1 MSGWL
6 KAWMLIPI
14 CLAVL
19 AGAQIWM
26 SHVRN
31 ELSLETQR
39 LVAEQKAVRQESTQ
53 LRLEVASLSRPERLR
68 EYAIATMGM
77 APPRPMQVIH
87 Q

>member
-1 MSGWL
+1 MRGL
-6 KAWMLIPI
+6 KLWMMIPL

-19 AGAQIWM
+19 AGAQIWL

-31 ELSLETQR
+31 EVSLQTQR
-39 LVAEQKAVRQESTQ
+39 LVAAQKVVRQESSK

-68 EYAIATMGM
+68 EYAMTRLGM
-77 APPRPMQVIH
+77 APPTPMQVIH

>member
-1 MSGWL
+1 MRGL
-6 KAWMLIPI
+6 KLWMMIPL

-19 AGAQIWM
+19 AGAQIWL

-31 ELSLETQR
+31 EVSLQTQR
-39 LVAEQKAVRQESTQ
+39 LVAAQKVVRQEASK

-68 EYAIATMGM
+68 EYAMTRLGM
-77 APPRPMQVIH
+77 APPTPMQVIH

>member
-1 MSGWL
+1 MRGGV

-14 CLAVL
+14 GLAVL
-19 AGAQIWM
+19 AGAQIWL

-39 LVAEQKAVRQESTQ
+39 LAAEQKAVRQESST
-53 LRLEVASLSRPERLR
+53 LRLELASLSRPERLR
-68 EYAIATMGM
+68 EYAMSKLGM
-77 APPRPMQVIH
+77 APPKPMQVIH

>member
-1 MSGWL
+1 MLGGL
-6 KAWMLIPI
+6 KAWMIIPV

-19 AGAQIWM
+19 AGAQIWL

-31 ELSLETQR
+31 ELSLEMQR
-39 LVAEQKAVRQESTQ
+39 LGTQQKSVRQESSK

-68 EYAIATMGM
+68 KYAMTTLGM
-77 APPRPMQVIH
+77 APPKPMQVIH

>member
-1 MSGWL
+1 MFS
-6 KAWMLIPI
+6 AVRFWMLMPL

-19 AGAQIWM
+19 AGAQIWL

-39 LVAEQKAVRQESTQ
+39 LAAEQRSVRQESSK

-68 EYAIATMGM
+68 EYATETLGM
-77 APPRPMQVIH
+77 APPKPMQVIH

>member
-1 MSGWL
+1 MFS
-6 KAWMLIPI
+6 AVRFWMMMPV

-19 AGAQIWM
+19 AGAQIWL

-39 LVAEQKAVRQESTQ
+39 LAAEQKAVRQESSK

-68 EYAIATMGM
+68 EYATETLGM
-77 APPRPMQVIH
+77 APPKPMQVIH

>member
-1 MSGWL
+1 MLSGL
-6 KAWMLIPI
+6 KVWMLIPV

-19 AGAQIWM
+19 AGAQIWL

-39 LVAEQKAVRQESTQ
+39 LATEQKAVRQESSK

-68 EYAIATMGM
+68 EYAIARLGM
-77 APPRPMQVIH
+77 VPPKPMQVIH

>member
-1 MSGWL
+1 MRVL
-6 KAWMLIPI
+6 KLWMVIPV

-19 AGAQIWM
+19 AGAQIWL

-31 ELSLETQR
+31 ELSLQTQR
-39 LVAEQKAVRQESTQ
+39 LLAEQKAVRQESSK

-68 EYAIATMGM
+68 EYAMTQLGM
-77 APPRPMQVIH
+77 APPKPMQVIH

>member
-1 MSGWL
+1 MYGWL
-6 KAWMLIPI
+6 NRWMLIPV

-19 AGAQIWM
+19 AAAQIWL

-31 ELSLETQR
+31 ELSVEAQQLT
-39 LVAEQKAVRQESTQ
+39 AEQQSIRQESSK

-68 EYAIATMGM
+68 EYAITKLHMV
-77 APPRPMQVIH
+77 PPVPMQVIH

>member
-1 MSGWL
+1 MSGGL
-6 KAWMLIPI
+6 KMWMLIPFG
-14 CLAVL
+14 LAVL
-19 AGAQIWM
+19 SGGQVWM

-31 ELSLETQR
+31 ELSLQTQA
-39 LVAEQKAVRQESTQ
+39 LLTQQKAVRQESSK

-77 APPRPMQVIH
+77 APPKPMQVIH

>member
-1 MSGWL
+1 MFSGVRFWI
-6 KAWMLIPI
+6 MIPA
-14 CLAVL
+14 CVAVL

-39 LVAEQKAVRQESTQ
+39 LVKAQDAVRQESAQ

-68 EYAIATMGM
+68 EYAIARLGM
-77 APPRPMQVIH
+77 APPKPMQVIR